1 MNQLNRYRI
10 LTLSVHLINVT
21 DPVYYLK
28 VKVLIVLIFIIRIT
42 YKFHKKYGFCCVT
55 WLVVVGSDINYLTQY

>member
-28 VKVLIVLIFIIRIT
+28 VKVLIVLIFIIHTT
-42 YKFHKKYGFCCVT
+42 YKFHKK
-55 WLVVVGSDINYLTQY
+55 I